1 MSRCHTAQLPSKNRI
16 HVSYRDA
23 VALSDVGAE
32 YAGHHT
38 AEVQQWHAGAPAIVA
53 GRLALH
59 AGEAEKTAA
68 AWRAEENQGSNLT
81 LLRCDLKLCA
91 DKVLIHL
98 HT

>member
-1 MSRCHTAQLPSKNRI
+1 MALP
-16 HVSYRDA
+16 
-23 VALSDVGAE
+23 DVGAE
-32 YAGHHT
+32 DAGHHT
-38 AEVQQWHAGAPAIVA
+38 AEVQQWHAGAPAVVT

-59 AGEAEKTAA
+59 AGEAEKAAA

-81 LLRCDLKLCA
+81 LLRCDIKLCA

>member
-1 MSRCHTAQLPSKNRI
+1 M
-16 HVSYRDA
+16 
-23 VALSDVGAE
+23 ALSDIGAE
-32 YAGHHT
+32 YAGHRT
-38 AEVQQWHAGAPAIVA
+38 AEVQQWHAGAPAVVA

-81 LLRCDLKLCA
+81 ELRCA